1 MRLFVAVELGVGAI
15 ERVRALPRPSVPGV
29 RWTAE
34 PTWHVTLRF
43 LGELPGAEPVQA
55 ALDGADLGS
64 TLEARLG
71 PRTRR
76 LNPNVL
82 VVPVT
87 GVDDLAARVRA
98 ATAELGEPLG
108 PKPFDAHLTIAR
120 RRRRGGRLPAGEPVD
135 MAFPVDEVV
144 LFSSTLSR
152 DGPTHEVVHRWPL
165 RREAAASG
173 AGVPSDR

>member
-1 MRLFVAVELGVGAI
+1 MRLFVAVELGGGAI

-43 LGELPGAEPVQA
+43 LGELPSAASVQVA
-55 ALDGADLGS
+55 IDATDLGPAV
-64 TLEARLG
+64 EARVG

-87 GVDDLAARVRA
+87 GVDDLAERVRA
-98 ATAELGEPLG
+98 ATAEVGEPLG
-108 PKPFDAHLTIAR
+108 PKPFDGHVTIAR
-120 RRRRGGRLPAGEPVD
+120 RRRRGARLPAGEPID
-135 MAFPVDEVV
+135 AAFTVGEVV

-152 DGPTHEVVHRWPL
+152 DGPTHEAVHRWPL
-165 RREAAASG
+165 RRETGGSG

>member
-1 MRLFVAVELGVGAI
+1 MRLFVAVELDGGAI

-43 LGELPGAEPVQA
+43 LGELPSVDPVEA
-55 ALDGADLGS
+55 ALDAIDLGP
-64 TLEARLG
+64 TLQARLG

-82 VVPVT
+82 VVPVA
-87 GVDDLAARVRA
+87 GVDDLGARVRA

-120 RRRRGGRLPAGEPVD
+120 RRRRGARMPTGEPID
-135 MAFPVDEVV
+135 ARFAVDEVV

-152 DGPTHEVVHRWPL
+152 DGPTHEVVRRWPL
-165 RREAAASG
+165 QRGTPAPST
-173 AGVPSDR
+173 GVPSDR